1 MSDQEI
7 ESLENQF
14 PPVSGQ
20 AFADARK
27 RVLASGQCVLQT
39 EGGFVVREFPN
50 GDKELVKEIEP
61 PTPVKAGTIY
71 ILS

>member
-27 RVLASGQCVLQT
+27 RVLASGQCVLQS
-39 EGGFVVREFPN
+39 EGGSVFRVFPD
-50 GDKELVKEIEP
+50 GRKELVKKIDP
-61 PTPVKAGTIY
+61 PIPAIAGTIY
-71 ILS
+71 TLN